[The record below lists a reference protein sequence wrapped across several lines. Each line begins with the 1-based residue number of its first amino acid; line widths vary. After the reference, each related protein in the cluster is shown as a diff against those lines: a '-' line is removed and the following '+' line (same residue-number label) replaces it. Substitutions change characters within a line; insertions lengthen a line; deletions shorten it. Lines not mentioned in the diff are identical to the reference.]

1 MTRSSA
7 SRPASAAALH
17 RALAALGTAPT
28 LDRTHRPH
36 GPRPEDAPLLLGILL
51 AKAELDATVIAD
63 PGEEP
68 PEGMT
73 SLIEGYNTLI
83 RSEEM
88 RLRLLAL
95 RLIRTAFDIG
105 LYEGADDPC
114 TPAAE
119 TAVMTAANMINA
131 RRLAWHGSGPA
142 DQQALVTALRSADQ
156 FSRSTLEDLEQ
167 ARDQFA
173 PEPRSKVGPKRSAQA
188 RHRRNR

>member
-1 MTRSSA
+1 M
-7 SRPASAAALH
+7 H
-17 RALAALGTAPT
+17 RALAALGAAPT
-28 LDRTHRPH
+28 LDRTHRPR
-36 GPRPEDAPLLLGILL
+36 GPRREDAPLLLGILL

-63 PGEEP
+63 PADEP

-73 SLIEGYNTLI
+73 TLIQGYNTFI
-83 RSEEM
+83 CSEEV

-95 RLIRTAFDIG
+95 RLIRTAFDIS
-105 LYEGADDPC
+105 LYEGADDLC

-142 DQQALVTALRSADQ
+142 DQQALITALRSADQ

-167 ARDQFA
+167 ARHQFT
-173 PEPRSKVGPKRSAQA
+173 PEPRSKVAPKRSAQA